1 MNALSQKTF
10 ERLVVAGIVVLVV
23 TLVVVVRSEPPP
35 PHMALDLPQTTA
47 PQATG
52 SITSPSAAK

>member
-35 PHMALDLPQTTA
+35 PHMALDLPQTT
-47 PQATG
+47 G
-52 SITSPSAAK
+52 SITPPSAAK